1 MSKKEK
7 TVYFY
12 HVETKEENINTI
24 NKKFDETYLYFKNEI
39 TNKVITVSFNEKDYY
54 IDAVDKCY
62 PYANDENKYAW
73 LISVSE
79 VDPSKEIEVGNLD
92 IQEVDKRNEKIET
105 SENQGPVV
113 KTQILYDKSTRVI
126 AIPRTN
132 GGLSITTFTRFLRKF
147 CDVRGLKLAIII
159 DKGKDNL
166 ENFTSISKLEF
177 NISNIQNMT
186 IDEGVSELAD
196 LRNAIKMGSDKYK
209 VTMAATSLNLKK
221 IKDKIKFLLQN
232 TGDADIKKIGIEGKN
247 SDGVIEPID
256 LVDHKLYYHGSI
268 EYSNI
273 VTTKNVFEFLKEAYY
288 KKLDR
293 LKNYMV

>member
-12 HVETKEENINTI
+12 HLETKEENIDSI
-24 NKKFDETYLYFKNEI
+24 NNKFDETYQCFKSGN
-39 TNKVITVSFNEKDYY
+39 TNNVLTVSFNEKDYY

-62 PYANDENKYAW
+62 PYDDEDKYAW

-113 KTQILYDKSTRVI
+113 KTQILYDKNTCVI

-132 GGLSITTFTRFLRKF
+132 GGLNITTFTRFLRKF
-147 CDVRGLKLAIII
+147 CNVRGLKLAIII

-166 ENFTSISKLEF
+166 ENITSISKLEF

-186 IDEGVSELAD
+186 IDEGISELSD
-196 LRNAIKMGSDKYK
+196 LKNAIKMGSDNYK
-209 VTMAATSLNLKK
+209 VTMMATSLNLDKV
-221 IKDKIKFLLQN
+221 KDKVKFILRN
-232 TGDADIKKIGIEGKN
+232 AGDADIKKLGVEGRNSNGI
-247 SDGVIEPID
+247 IEPID
-256 LVDHKLYYHGSI
+256 LVAHKLHYHGFI
-268 EYSNI
+268 KYSNI
-273 VTTKNVFEFLKEAYY
+273 ITTKNVFEFLKEAYY
-288 KKLDR
+288 KKLNY
-293 LKNYMV
+293 LKGYMV